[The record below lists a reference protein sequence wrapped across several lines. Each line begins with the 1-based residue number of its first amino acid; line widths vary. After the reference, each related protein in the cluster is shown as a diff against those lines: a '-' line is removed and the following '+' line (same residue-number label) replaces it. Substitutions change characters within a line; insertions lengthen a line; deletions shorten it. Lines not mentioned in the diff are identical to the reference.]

1 MATNNSRRIHGR
13 DITVAA
19 STDNKKKRGIP
30 WGNDYGVD
38 TSEYDEDNDDEFD
51 ESLYDGCFPEIDG
64 PSDNSE
70 SRNRSSKRLKMAE
83 RNHKSSRTE
92 TGHKRFQPSR
102 NARALQPVNPN
113 RGGQRRPPT
122 SYPAAGGA
130 AINNGSNATGSKV
143 RSIVVAKPSQLLN
156 QHQNS
161 KKNEAMR
168 IVSASVAAKNGGHP
182 ARSQQLTASAKAKTN
197 GQGTASDPLC
207 LFSDGEDEED
217 HHHDDDDEDH
227 DEDGDDVD
235 VDDDVVIIHQSRGRQ
250 SVAGKAKITKKRRSR
265 SYLSSPVPHRSSS
278 RTRTAG
284 PGASDSSIAPVDRK
298 LLAVQSFRPPQRYSD
313 VPTGVT
319 NIDKIKVN
327 DPLHAVDYV
336 EDMYTYHRKRELEE
350 STDGGI
356 TYLASKKEYRSM
368 QPHINEKMRSI
379 LVDWLIEVHYKFK
392 LFESTLYLTINIVD
406 RFLEKSRKTPKRD
419 LQLVG
424 VTSLLIASKYEE
436 LYIPELR
443 DLTYICDDAYTA
455 DQVRCSWVLLF
466 PTAVAAA
473 VCC

>member
-19 STDNKKKRGIP
+19 STENKKRRGIP

-38 TSEYDEDNDDEFD
+38 SSEYDEDDDDKFD
-51 ESLYDGCFPEIDG
+51 ESIYSPL
-64 PSDNSE
+64 DNSE
-70 SRNRSSKRLKMAE
+70 SSNRSSKRLKMAE
-83 RNHKSSRTE
+83 ANHKSSRTE
-92 TGHKRFQPSR
+92 TGSKRLQPSR
-102 NARALQPVNPN
+102 KARALQPVNPN
-113 RGGQRRPPT
+113 RGGQRRLPT
-122 SYPAAGGA
+122 SSSGA
-130 AINNGSNATGSKV
+130 ANNNAGNATGSKA

-156 QHQNS
+156 QQRQNS
-161 KKNEAMR
+161 SKNEATR
-168 IVSASVAAKNGGHP
+168 VVSASVAAKHGGHP
-182 ARSQQLTASAKAKTN
+182 ARSQQLTASTKAKTN
-197 GQGTASDPLC
+197 GLGTASDPLC
-207 LFSDGEDEED
+207 LFSDDEDDED
-217 HHHDDDDEDH
+217 HHDDD
-227 DEDGDDVD
+227 EDGD
-235 VDDDVVIIHQSRGRQ
+235 DDDVVIIHQSRGRQ
-250 SVAGKAKITKKRRSR
+250 SVAGNAKITKRRKSR

-284 PGASDSSIAPVDRK
+284 KGASDSSITAVDRK
-298 LLAVQSFRPPQRYSD
+298 LMAVRSFRPPQRYSD

-327 DPLHAVDYV
+327 DPLHVVDYV
-336 EDMYTYHRKRELEE
+336 EDMYEYHRKRELEE
-350 STDGGI
+350 ATDGGI

-368 QPHINEKMRSI
+368 QPYINEKMRSI

-406 RFLEKSRKTPKRD
+406 RFLEKSRKTPRRD